1 MKLSRQ
7 LKMNLEKVAIITI
20 GYVLLNIFIFFFNYT
35 AIDSPYSLGK
45 SPQFNVGNYFLTT
58 ILIGLIAGIL
68 GGVLLVWVNSKLFRK
83 RSFKFA
89 MSTTLIAYVLIFVV
103 VSLVASLAMLIGEY
117 GLLGVSFDSFKTTLE
132 FVLNPTLIVNFI
144 LWGTITLFTLFL
156 LQVNDKFGPGIL
168 LKFLA
173 GNYHQPKK
181 EERIFMF
188 MDMRSSTTIAEKIG
202 NEKYFNLLNDVFAD
216 ITNTILNYEGEIY
229 QYVGDEIVI
238 SWPIKKG
245 IRNTNCIRCFT
256 GIQKKLTDLGPTYK
270 KKYEVIPEFKAG
282 IHYGIVM
289 AGEIGVIKK
298 DIIYS
303 GDVLNTTARIQEQ
316 CNHYKVDILLSKETF
331 DLISDNKDYKI
342 KHLGSIE
349 LRGKKRKIDLNTIS
363 PIY

>member
-1 MKLSRQ
+1 MKLTRQ
-7 LKMNLEKVAIITI
+7 QKMNLSKVAIITI
-20 GYVLLNIFIFFFNYT
+20 GYVLLNMFIFFFNYT
-35 AIDSPYSLGK
+35 VINSPYSLGP
-45 SPQFNVGNYFLTT
+45 SPQFNVRTYFLTT
-58 ILIGLIAGIL
+58 ILIGLIAGVL
-68 GGVLLVWVNSKLFRK
+68 GGVLLVWVNGQFFRR

-89 MSTTLIAYVLIFVV
+89 MFNTLIAYVLIFVL
-103 VSLVASLAMLIGEY
+103 VSLVATLAMLIGEY
-117 GLLGVSFDSFKTTLE
+117 GLLGISFYSMKMTLG
-132 FVLNPTLIVNFI
+132 FVLNPTLITNFI

-216 ITNTILNYEGEIY
+216 ITNTILNNEGEIY

-238 SWPIKKG
+238 SWSIKKG
-245 IRNTNCIRCFT
+245 TRQANCLNCFAQ
-256 GIQKKLTDLGPTYK
+256 IQEKLADLRPIYE
-270 KKYEVIPEFKAG
+270 KKYNVMPEFKEG
-282 IHYGIVM
+282 LHYGPVM
-289 AGEIGVIKK
+289 AGEVGVIKK

-316 CNHYKVDILLSKETF
+316 CNHYNVDILLSKETF
-331 DLISDNKDYKI
+331 ELISDTDGFKLI
-342 KHLGSIE
+342 PLGSIE

-363 PIY
+363 TI